1 VGVLSTRTS
10 TTHPLRVDWLPDLG
24 LPGRVGLT
32 FAPGKRSVSRYLGG
46 AWARDLEAD
55 LARLVEVERVAV
67 LVCLLED
74 HELARLAIPELV
86 PRAEARGLE
95 VWRLPIPDGGVL
107 PDPAPV
113 RQLVLRIDRAAAAG
127 RRVAVHCAGGLGR
140 TGTVAGCWLRLRGL
154 GPEEALATLREVR
167 SPDCPETEAQ
177 RELIRRFTPQ
187 SQGE

>member
-1 VGVLSTRTS
+1 MGVLTIRTS
-10 TTHPLRVDWLPDLG
+10 ESHPLRVDWLPDLG

-32 FAPGKRSVSRYLGG
+32 FAPGKRSVSKYLGG
-46 AWARDLEAD
+46 AWRRDLDKD
-55 LARLVEVERVAV
+55 LARLVDEERVGV

-74 HELARLAIPELV
+74 HELGRLGVPDLI

-95 VWRLPIPDGGVL
+95 VWRLPIPDGGV
-107 PDPAPV
+107 PPEPAPA
-113 RQLVLRIDRAAAAG
+113 RALVERIDRAAAAG

-154 GPEEALATLREVR
+154 GPEEALAVLREVR

-177 RELIRRFTPQ
+177 RELVRRFAPA
-187 SQGE
+187 